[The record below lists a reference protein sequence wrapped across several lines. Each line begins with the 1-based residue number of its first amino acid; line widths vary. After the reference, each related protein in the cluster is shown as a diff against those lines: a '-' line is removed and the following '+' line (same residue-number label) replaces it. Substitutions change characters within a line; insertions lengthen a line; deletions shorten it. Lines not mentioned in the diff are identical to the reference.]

1 MRNANTHIRS
11 PRWWLTMVLSIAILG
26 AQAQRS
32 SIKASTDRDHILP
45 GERIVLTLE
54 AKYPTTSGEASFTS
68 LPDNFRNL
76 EVLKRSPIRK
86 TREGNNTILHQEITL
101 TGFEAGQ
108 WTIPSLNLVS
118 AKEKVHS
125 DSLRVTIDAVKLTD
139 STYHDIRDIIEVPDK
154 PFDWKKWGAIALS
167 LLIVGGLLWNY
178 LRGRKNRPAPVV
190 TAADRATAYEQAQKE
205 LKKLKE
211 ESLPAK
217 GEMKVYYTR
226 LYDIFR
232 DYLRKQ
238 GSHPDKQ
245 RTTSD
250 LLLRLRS
257 TLTSEQTGKLAESLR
272 MADAVKFAKYASSTD
287 EAATAH
293 DTIDATVRILHQQKT
308 DLDQ

>member
-1 MRNANTHIRS
+1 MKRPGTYPPFASWCIT
-11 PRWWLTMVLSIAILG
+11 LMLSIFTLAVH
-26 AQAQRS
+26 AQHATLTTS
-32 SIKASTDRDHILP
+32 VDRDHILP

-54 AKYPTTSGEASFTS
+54 AKYPTNFGEAAYTN

-86 TREGNNTILHQEITL
+86 TQDGSSTLLQQEITL

-108 WTIPSLNLVS
+108 WTIPSLYLV
-118 AKEKVHS
+118 AGKEKVHS

-178 LRGRKNRPAPVV
+178 LRGRKNKPAPAI
-190 TAADRATAYEQAQKE
+190 TAAERSTAYEEAQKE
-205 LKKLKE
+205 LKKLKA

-217 GEMKVYYTR
+217 GEMKIYYTR
-226 LYDIFR
+226 LYDILR

-257 TLTSEQTGKLAESLR
+257 TLNSEQTGKLAESLR
-272 MADAVKFAKYASSTD
+272 MADAVKFAKYASSAD
-287 EAATAH
+287 EAEAAH
-293 DTIDATVRILHQQKT
+293 DTIGSTLRILHQQKT